1 MRSVAAVGWATPVSA
16 RDGAGGRPYLSESA
30 AVAKAGSHIEVV
42 VEAAPKR
49 SFASAVD
56 WPGWCRSGR
65 TRDSAV
71 EALAAYATRY
81 EAIAATAGLRLPA
94 VTGVESL
101 IVVEEIEGDATTE
114 FGAPSKAA
122 SVEVRPATAREAN
135 RVAALLEAAWTVL
148 DNVVASAP
156 ADLRKGPRGGGRDRD
171 AIYEHVLG
179 AEQAYAGKVGVRVRQ
194 PSRDDTA
201 AIATMREALL
211 AVVRSDRTGKPARDG
226 GWAPRYCARRL
237 AWHALDHAWEIQ
249 DRSD

>member
-1 MRSVAAVGWATPVSA
+1 
-16 RDGAGGRPYLSESA
+16 LSESA

-42 VEAAPKR
+42 VEVAPKR

-65 TRDSAV
+65 TPDSAV
-71 EALAAYATRY
+71 ETLAAYAARY
-81 EAIAATAGLRLPA
+81 KTVAAAAGQRLPT

-101 IVVEEIEGDATTE
+101 IVVEEIEGDATTN

-135 RVAALLEAAWTVL
+135 RVATLLEAAWTVL
-148 DNVVASAP
+148 DEVVASAP

-171 AIYEHVLG
+171 AIYEHVLS
-179 AEQAYAGKVGVRVRQ
+179 AEQAYAGKVGVRVRP

-201 AIATMREALL
+201 AIAATREALL
-211 AVVRSDRTGKPARDG
+211 AVIRADRTGKPARVG
-226 GWAPRYCARRL
+226 GWAPRYCARRV

-249 DRSD
+249 DRSS